1 MKKILM
7 PGLARAG
14 AGTSMRA
21 SNSVRPFVHRCRV
34 YYEDT
39 DAGGIV
45 YYVNYLKFMERARTE
60 RLRELGFAQ
69 STLAGEGLLFV
80 VHSSEAR
87 YHAPARL
94 DDELW
99 VSADLAELNR
109 ASVRFVQQ
117 VRRATDNALLC
128 QGQFTVAC
136 VDADN
141 LKPRAIPQSMRI
153 AFAELSGSTA
163 GE

>member
-1 MKKILM
+1 MHAQNGVL
-7 PGLARAG
+7 
-14 AGTSMRA
+14 
-21 SNSVRPFVHRCRV
+21 PFAHRCRV
-34 YYEDT
+34 YFEDT

-60 RLRELGFAQ
+60 RLRDLGFAQ

-94 DDELW
+94 DDELL
-99 VSADLAELNR
+99 VSAQVMELNR
-109 ASVRFVQQ
+109 ASLRFRQQ
-117 VRRATDNALLC
+117 VRRATDDALLC
-128 QGQFTVAC
+128 EGQFLVAC
-136 VDADN
+136 VRADN
-141 LKPRAIPQSMRI
+141 LKPRAIPEALRA
-153 AFAELSGSTA
+153 AFAGLSDAVIAKA

>member
-1 MKKILM
+1 MHAQN
-7 PGLARAG
+7 G
-14 AGTSMRA
+14 
-21 SNSVRPFVHRCRV
+21 VQPFAHRCRV

-60 RLRELGFAQ
+60 RLRDLGFAQ

-80 VHSSEAR
+80 VHSTEAR

-94 DDELW
+94 DDELL
-99 VSADLAELNR
+99 VSAQVIELNR
-109 ASVRFVQQ
+109 ASLRFRQQ
-117 VRRATDNALLC
+117 VRRVADDALLC
-128 QGQFTVAC
+128 EGQFLVAC
-136 VDADN
+136 VRADN
-141 LKPRAIPQSMRI
+141 LKPRAIPETLRA
-153 AFAELSGSTA
+153 AFAEQGGAGISEA

>member
-1 MKKILM
+1 
-7 PGLARAG
+7 
-14 AGTSMRA
+14 MRA
-21 SNSVRPFVHRCRV
+21 QNEAPPFAHRCRV

-69 STLAGEGLLFV
+69 SQLAGENLLFV

-94 DDELW
+94 DDELK
-99 VSADLAELNR
+99 VSADVIELNR
-109 ASVRFVQQ
+109 ASLRFRQRI
-117 VRRATDNALLC
+117 RRVADDALLC
-128 QGQFTVAC
+128 EGQFLVAC
-136 VDADN
+136 VRADS
-141 LKPRAIPQSMRI
+141 LKPRAIPEALRS
-153 AFAELSGSTA
+153 AFAGSGLSPA
-163 GE
+163 GD

>member
-1 MKKILM
+1 MHAQNGIQ
-7 PGLARAG
+7 
-14 AGTSMRA
+14 
-21 SNSVRPFVHRCRV
+21 PFAHRCRV
-34 YYEDT
+34 YFEDT

-60 RLRELGFAQ
+60 RLRDLGFAQ

-94 DDELW
+94 DDELL
-99 VSADLAELNR
+99 VSAQVMELNR
-109 ASVRFVQQ
+109 ASLRFRQQ
-117 VRRATDNALLC
+117 VRRATDDALLC
-128 QGQFTVAC
+128 EGQFLVAC
-136 VDADN
+136 VRADN
-141 LKPRAIPQSMRI
+141 LKPRAIPEALRA
-153 AFAELSGSTA
+153 AFAGLSDTGTAKA

>member
-1 MKKILM
+1 
-7 PGLARAG
+7 
-14 AGTSMRA
+14 MRA
-21 SNSVRPFVHRCRV
+21 QTQAEPFVHRCRV

-60 RLRELGFAQ
+60 RLRHLGFAQ
-69 STLAGEGLLFV
+69 SQLVGENLLFV

-94 DDELW
+94 DDELL
-99 VSADLAELNR
+99 VTAELVELNR
-109 ASVRFVQQ
+109 ASLRFHQQ
-117 VRRATDNALLC
+117 VRRAADDALLC
-128 QGQFTVAC
+128 DGHFTVAC
-136 VDADN
+136 VRTDS
-141 LKPRAIPQSMRI
+141 LKPRAMPAALRA
-153 AFAELSGSTA
+153 AFAGSGLSPA